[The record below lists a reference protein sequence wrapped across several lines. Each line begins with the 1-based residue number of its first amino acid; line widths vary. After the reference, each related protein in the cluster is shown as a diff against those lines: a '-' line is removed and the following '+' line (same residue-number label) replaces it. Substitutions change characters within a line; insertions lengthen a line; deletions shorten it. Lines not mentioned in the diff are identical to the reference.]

1 MKNNPFIL
9 GLIGALVFAHQPV
22 MDMAPRWNGGY
33 GFQVRYERF
42 GSDRTIHEQ
51 NILSSYFQQTY
62 WLEGVYTWHR
72 AKRITFKLP
81 YHMIERQ
88 DADLVAK
95 AKSFGDLILAVPL
108 KKYTNYKRRTQNFGF
123 TPQIRIPLNEEITS
137 ASGYLGGGISL
148 SYSSESFSFYQ
159 LYDVFGWMYNEKDP
173 LLGLD
178 INLGIHPYHDNTS
191 NTGLFAMW
199 DVTGRW
205 QETSTRILTGPV
217 FMTYRQNI
225 MVRLDVKLPM
235 VENGKKTQL
244 SKGLF
249 MNVGIGLVF

>member
-1 MKNNPFIL
+1 MKNNAFIF

-33 GFQVRYERF
+33 GFQVRYESF
-42 GSDRTIHEQ
+42 GSDRTIQEQ

-123 TPQIRIPLNEEITS
+123 TPQTV
-137 ASGYLGGGISL
+137 
-148 SYSSESFSFYQ
+148 SYT
-159 LYDVFGWMYNEKDP
+159 
-173 LLGLD
+173 
-178 INLGIHPYHDNTS
+178 H
-191 NTGLFAMW
+191 
-199 DVTGRW
+199 
-205 QETSTRILTGPV
+205 LT
-217 FMTYRQNI
+217 
-225 MVRLDVKLPM
+225 LPT
-235 VENGKKTQL
+235 KA
-244 SKGLF
+244 
-249 MNVGIGLVF
+249 

>member
-1 MKNNPFIL
+1 MKNNAFIF
-9 GLIGALVFAHQPV
+9 GLIYALVFAHQPV

-108 KKYTNYKRRTQNFGF
+108 KKYSNFKRPDTEFWFYPTN
-123 TPQIRIPLNEEITS
+123 
-137 ASGYLGGGISL
+137 
-148 SYSSESFSFYQ
+148 
-159 LYDVFGWMYNEKDP
+159 KDP
-173 LLGLD
+173 L
-178 INLGIHPYHDNTS
+178 
-191 NTGLFAMW
+191 
-199 DVTGRW
+199 
-205 QETSTRILTGPV
+205 
-217 FMTYRQNI
+217 
-225 MVRLDVKLPM
+225 K
-235 VENGKKTQL
+235 
-244 SKGLF
+244 
-249 MNVGIGLVF
+249 